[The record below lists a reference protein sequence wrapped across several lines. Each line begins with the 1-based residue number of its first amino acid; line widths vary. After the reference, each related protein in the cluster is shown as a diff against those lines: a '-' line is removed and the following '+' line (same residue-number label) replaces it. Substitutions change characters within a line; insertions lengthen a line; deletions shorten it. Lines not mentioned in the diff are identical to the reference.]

1 MTVKARN
8 EKAVNIFIP
17 GQALLAVGALL
28 EVPVH
33 LLGQRLSIESKP

>member
-1 MTVKARN
+1 MAVKTRN
-8 EKAVNIFIP
+8 QKAVNVFIP

-33 LLGQRLSIESKP
+33 LLG